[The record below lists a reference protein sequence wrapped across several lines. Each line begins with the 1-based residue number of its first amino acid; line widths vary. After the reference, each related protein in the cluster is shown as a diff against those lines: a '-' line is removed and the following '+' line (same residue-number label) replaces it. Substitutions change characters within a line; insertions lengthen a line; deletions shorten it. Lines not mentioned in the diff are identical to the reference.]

1 MIPGHPKI
9 TVLLIDD
16 HPVVRDGYRRIL
28 ENTPDIKVVDEADDG
43 ETGYKLYRQSKPDV
57 VIIDLNMPGF
67 GGLETIHRIRA
78 HDPDAHILV
87 FSMHSNEMMVQRAL
101 EMGATGYLT
110 KQGGMGQM
118 VHAVREVGQGRI
130 YVDQEHIPSVDS
142 DRKFQD
148 SGQNPLNEL
157 SKREFQLFKL
167 MAEGNAISEI
177 ADILC
182 ISPKTVG
189 VHHANIMKKL
199 NLHNATQL
207 VRLAINHNII
217 ES

>member
-1 MIPGHPKI
+1 MIQSHAKI
-9 TVLLIDD
+9 SVLLIDD
-16 HPVVRDGYRRIL
+16 HPVVRDGFRRIL
-28 ENTPDIKVVDEADDG
+28 ENTPDIKVVAEADDG
-43 ETGYKLYRQSKPDV
+43 ETGYTLYRQFKPDV
-57 VIIDLNMPGF
+57 VVLDLNMPGF
-67 GGLETIHRIRA
+67 GGLETMHRIMA

-87 FSMHSNEMMVQRAL
+87 FSMHSNETMVQRTL

-110 KQGGMGQM
+110 KQGGLGQM
-118 VHAVREVGQGRI
+118 VQAVRQVKQGKLYI
-130 YVDQEHIPSVDS
+130 DPEHFPGAIVDRDLQNSVAS
-142 DRKFQD
+142 
-148 SGQNPLNEL
+148 PLNIL

-167 MAEGNAISEI
+167 LAEGSSISEI
-177 ADILC
+177 ADVLC

-207 VRLAINHNII
+207 VRLAIQCNII